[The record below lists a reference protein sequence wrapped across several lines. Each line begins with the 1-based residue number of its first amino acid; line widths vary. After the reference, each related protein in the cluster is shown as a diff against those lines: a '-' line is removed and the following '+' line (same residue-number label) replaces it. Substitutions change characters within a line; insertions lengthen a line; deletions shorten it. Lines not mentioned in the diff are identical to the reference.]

1 MTKMSVFDKN
11 LAYLAYNFEDYD
23 KFHVKNCIKMLKY
36 QVFGEF
42 SRKNAHSGTRGSK
55 IRFRFLVR
63 FQHLAEIDSRRFRFQ
78 KKRPK
83 TVGSSV
89 SVRTDPA
96 LIIRYIPT

>member
-1 MTKMSVFDKN
+1 
-11 LAYLAYNFEDYD
+11 
-23 KFHVKNCIKMLKY
+23 MLEY

-63 FQHLAEIDSRRFRFQ
+63 FQHLAEIGSGRFRFQ

-96 LIIRYIPT
+96 LAINSKNKSFVEMKFLVLIFDY

>member
-1 MTKMSVFDKN
+1 MTKMGVFDKN
-11 LAYLAYNFEDYD
+11 LAYLGYHFEDYD

-63 FQHLAEIDSRRFRFQ
+63 FQYLAEIGSGQFRF
-78 KKRPK
+78 KKKSPK

-96 LIIRYIPT
+96 LHHIIK